1 MMIWL
6 SGLENT
12 IDMEEIWADI
22 EGYEGL
28 YQISNL
34 GRVWSIRKEI
44 YRKVGLIGPYLSV
57 SLTKDGHYDTFTIH
71 RLVAKAFIP
80 NPLDLPQVNH
90 KDENPLNNC
99 VDNLEWCDAK
109 YNCNYG
115 GRNSKI
121 GDKSRGHRLT
131 DEVKKR
137 ISEKKKGT
145 PSPTKG
151 IPHTEETKEK
161 LSKLMKAKSVG
172 KKVRCVE
179 TGRIFDSVRDAE
191 EFMHP
196 NEPRKKIKAKTNI
209 SMVCNGRSKTAYGYH
224 WEFV

>member
-1 MMIWL
+1 
-6 SGLENT
+6 
-12 IDMEEIWADI
+12 MEEIWADI

-44 YRKVGLIGPYLSV
+44 YMKGGLVSDYYGV
-57 SLTKDGHYDTFTIH
+57 SLTKDGHYDTFSIH

-80 NPLDLPQVNH
+80 NPLNLPQVNH
-90 KDENPLNNC
+90 KDEDKFNNR

-109 YNCNYG
+109 YNSNYG
-115 GRNSKI
+115 LRNSKI
-121 GDKSRGHRLT
+121 GDKRRGHTHT

-151 IPHTEETKEK
+151 IPHTEETKQK
-161 LSKLMKAKSVG
+161 LSKILKAKSVG

-179 TGRIFDSVRDAE
+179 TGRIFDSISDAE
-191 EFMHP
+191 AFMHP
-196 NEPRKKIKAKTNI
+196 NEPHKKNKARTSI
-209 SMVCNGRSKTAYGYH
+209 GMVCNGRGQTAYGYH